1 MTNHW
6 RDIKNADVILI
17 TGANPAEAH
26 PVGFQWFMHAKLD
39 PTKGPGKGGG
49 AKIIHVDPR
58 FSRTSAVS
66 DLYVRTRTGTD
77 VAFYGGLMNYVLDGN
92 HYHAEYVA
100 NYTNASSSSK
110 TATDFT
116 TACLAV
122 MIPRTARTTSKPG
135 RTRPMPTALRSAT

>member
-26 PVGFQWFMHAKLD
+26 PVGFQWFMQAKLD
-39 PTKGPGKGGG
+39 PTKGPGNGGG

-66 DLYVRTRTGTD
+66 DLYVRTRTGSD
-77 VAFYGGLMNYVLDGN
+77 VALYGGLMNYVLERN
-92 HYHAEYVA
+92 LYQAEYVT
-100 NYTNASSSSK
+100 NYTNASFVVKDTYSFHDGLFSGTTPS
-110 TATDFT
+110 TAST
-116 TACLAV
+116 T
-122 MIPRTARTTSKPG
+122 
-135 RTRPMPTALRSAT
+135 